1 MASKSHSTRRDVLLG
16 ATSLLVMAPHV
27 ARGQGAEPVRFSLE
41 FRIYGGNAPLFLGAE
56 SGIFRDQ
63 GINVTMDGSGGS
75 VESVTRVA
83 TGTHPFGLAD
93 VSTLV
98 EFASRNPKEAP
109 KLIMT
114 VFDKFP
120 AVVLSLKRKP
130 IKTLQEMVGA
140 RIGTGSVDA
149 GSKILPALLALNNI
163 DLKSINRT
171 TIDVKLRD
179 TMLIKGEV
187 DAVVGFDY
195 TIIFN
200 LMEAGLK
207 LEDITLLYFADFGFN
222 FWGNSLIANPAV
234 VEKNPELV
242 RRVALAVARSW
253 AAASKDRAAAI
264 SAVTKRDGLLK
275 AETERAR
282 MDWVLDKLVL
292 TPNVRQ
298 NGIGNM
304 NQERMERGIN
314 VIKEGFQ
321 LTTAPTMEQIYDG
334 RFLPPAAAAVDGS
347 GVQALLRHAKGGKVL
362 DHGADARRL
371 SALDIGMAKL
381 SSDEAVLTVHL
392 LDAPVAKL
400 TRKVDH
406 RGEQLVHTERA
417 GFLGDDNTHLLHQ
430 CRVPRASKADG
441 RVEDGGII

>member
-1 MASKSHSTRRDVLLG
+1 MIPGTDPFWRRSQVV
-16 ATSLLVMAPHV
+16 SLIFIVGFLSGIESFQLAV
-27 ARGQGAEPVRFSLE
+27 AQPFSPPPQPE
-41 FRIYGGNAPLFLGAE
+41 VAPLISKTYPNDANGDQMDDGLVDKAQRALASVNAAITPVQKNQAQASLDAMVDVELVFNQQITQPQIDAFLAQGGQITYTGTGFKQGVSVYLVVEGA
-56 SGIFRDQ
+56 GVNQ

-130 IKTLQEMVGA
+130 IKTLQEMIGA

-334 RFLPPAAAAVDGS
+334 RFLPPAAD
-347 GVQALLRHAKGGKVL
+347 R
-362 DHGADARRL
+362 
-371 SALDIGMAKL
+371 KL
-381 SSDEAVLTVHL
+381 A
-392 LDAPVAKL
+392 
-400 TRKVDH
+400 
-406 RGEQLVHTERA
+406 
-417 GFLGDDNTHLLHQ
+417 
-430 CRVPRASKADG
+430 
-441 RVEDGGII
+441 

>member
-1 MASKSHSTRRDVLLG
+1 MSSEVAARSRRDVLRAG
-16 ATSLLVMAPHV
+16 AGFAGVLAAPHL
-27 ARGQGAEPVRFSLE
+27 ARDLARAQGADSVRFSLE

-56 SGIFRDQ
+56 SGIFREQ
-63 GINVTMDGSGGS
+63 GIEVAMDGSGGS

-93 VSTLV
+93 LSTLV
-98 EFASRNPKEAP
+98 EFTARNPKEAP

-114 VFDKFP
+114 VFDRFP

-130 IKTLQEMVGA
+130 IKTLQELIGA
-140 RIGTGSVDA
+140 KVGTGSVDA
-149 GSKILPALLALNNI
+149 GAKIFPALLALNNI
-163 DLKSINRT
+163 DLKAINRM

-195 TIIFN
+195 TTIFN
-200 LMEAGLK
+200 LIEAGLK

-334 RFLPPAAAAVDGS
+334 RFLPPAAD
-347 GVQALLRHAKGGKVL
+347 R
-362 DHGADARRL
+362 
-371 SALDIGMAKL
+371 KL
-381 SSDEAVLTVHL
+381 A
-392 LDAPVAKL
+392 
-400 TRKVDH
+400 
-406 RGEQLVHTERA
+406 
-417 GFLGDDNTHLLHQ
+417 
-430 CRVPRASKADG
+430 
-441 RVEDGGII
+441 

>member
-1 MASKSHSTRRDVLLG
+1 MASKSHSTRHDVLLG

-130 IKTLQEMVGA
+130 IRTLQEMVGA

-242 RRVALAVARSW
+242 RRVALAVA
-253 AAASKDRAAAI
+253 I

-334 RFLPPAAAAVDGS
+334 RFLPPAAD
-347 GVQALLRHAKGGKVL
+347 R
-362 DHGADARRL
+362 
-371 SALDIGMAKL
+371 KL
-381 SSDEAVLTVHL
+381 A
-392 LDAPVAKL
+392 
-400 TRKVDH
+400 
-406 RGEQLVHTERA
+406 
-417 GFLGDDNTHLLHQ
+417 
-430 CRVPRASKADG
+430 
-441 RVEDGGII
+441 